1 MEAEQELSLQEVNFF
16 DSEISECPY
25 SAYRV
30 LREQAPVWEDPIS
43 GMFVIT
49 RYEDIKDCLLY
60 TSDAAD
66 E

>member
-1 MEAEQELSLQEVNFF
+1 MVDPELNLEEVDFF
-16 DSEISECPY
+16 DPEISECPY
-25 SAYRV
+25 SAYKV
-30 LREQAPVWEDPIS
+30 LRDQAPVWHDNVS

-49 RYEDIKDCLLY
+49 CLLY